1 VGSRAS
7 LDRRGKSR
15 PPPGFDS
22 RTIQPVAIRYT
33 DYSIPAHIIMVV
45 PAVNKKST
53 RTQMEKFGS
62 ELKASY

>member
-15 PPPGFDS
+15 PRPGYDS
-22 RTIQPVAIRYT
+22 RTVQPVAIRFT
-33 DYSIPAHIIMVV
+33 DYSIPVHIIMVV

-53 RTQMEKFGS
+53 RAQIEKFGS